1 LSSQGG
7 EDVDIYGVCVA
18 GENGAV
24 TVFVM
29 RRGQVLDR
37 REYFFEGQ
45 EALSE
50 RRLLSEL
57 LPQIYDRTSFVPRE
71 IQLPMAIDD
80 SRVLADWLS
89 EKKGRRVSI
98 RVPVRGSKANRVR
111 FAMRNA
117 KMSFRR
123 RFRLDAEQ
131 MAGSDALRVHLHLE
145 DSPRRIEGFDISTHH
160 GAETVASL
168 VVWEGGEMR
177 KRFYRSFNI
186 RGLDKAD
193 DFFSMQQV
201 VGRAYKSRLEEA
213 GEMPDVILIDGG
225 RGQLNA
231 AMKALSELGVEETPI
246 VGLAKREEELYLPDH
261 PEPLVLDR
269 RDPGLQLLQKVRDE
283 AHRFAITRHRR
294 RRSKRMLSTKFDE
307 LIGVGSRRRQLL
319 VRRFKSF
326 SGLERASRSE
336 IQSVLGVKV
345 GSGIYDQ
352 LHRS

>member
-1 LSSQGG
+1 
-7 EDVDIYGVCVA
+7 
-18 GENGAV
+18 
-24 TVFVM
+24 
-29 RRGQVLDR
+29 
-37 REYFFEGQ
+37 
-45 EALSE
+45 
-50 RRLLSEL
+50 
-57 LPQIYDRTSFVPRE
+57 
-71 IQLPMAIDD
+71 MAIDD

-131 MAGSDALRVHLHLE
+131 MAGSDALREHLHLE

-186 RGLDKAD
+186 RGLEKAD
-193 DFFSMQQV
+193 DFLSMQQV
-201 VGRAYKSRLEEA
+201 VGRAYKRRLEEA
-213 GEMPDVILIDGG
+213 GEMPDIILIDGG

-231 AMKALSELGVEETPI
+231 AMKALAELGVEETPI

-269 RDPGLQLLQKVRDE
+269 RDAGLQLLQRVRDE
-283 AHRFAITRHRR
+283 AHRFAVTRHRR
-294 RRSKRMLSTKFDE
+294 RRSKKMLSTKFDD
-307 LIGVGSRRRQLL
+307 LAGVGSRRRQLL
-319 VRRFKSF
+319 VRQFKSF
-326 SGLERASRSE
+326 SGLERASRSQ
-336 IQSVLGVKV
+336 IQSVVGPRV
-345 GSGIYDQ
+345 GSRIYDQ
-352 LHRS
+352 LHRTAP